1 MAVRDEILNDELHI
15 SRIQQWHHCKA
26 VGNRDIS
33 HTLVGE
39 QDGPSPMEKG
49 VGISRQ
55 ITYALPLDT
64 AILLLGIC

>member
-1 MAVRDEILNDELHI
+1 MAVRHEILNDELHI
-15 SRIQQWHHCKA
+15 SIVQQWPHCKA

-49 VGISRQ
+49 VGISGQ
-55 ITYALPLDT
+55 NHIGVYP
-64 AILLLGIC
+64 AIPLLGIY

>member
-26 VGNRDIS
+26 VGNKDMS

-49 VGISRQ
+49 VGISGQ
-55 ITYALPLDT
+55 TT
-64 AILLLGIC
+64 